1 MEREMLE
8 TIPQKSCVVT
18 DNPFR
23 EYDHL
28 RIALRDE
35 IISGRETFVRIG
47 YLLKVARDTDILA
60 GSGYN
65 TYLEFAEG
73 EFNLDS
79 SSVSRFI
86 GINDRFSVGHNSQEL
101 APEYK
106 NFGRAKLQEMLTLP
120 DYLTETFTPEMSK
133 SEIKAIKEEYE
144 EEQKITPLEIMVEP
158 DQRQDESRIDRFV
171 YELLKKDKDLY
182 ETLFNKLR
190 KMQGEGREA
199 YFETDAMDI
208 MLPCD
213 DFKLWIARP
222 AGLGKCQLMISED
235 EPNTELT
242 SMRGDFKEQVSC
254 ADLTKAILKQIPD
267 GIKSVRAAYETRFGE
282 LWADPE
288 EEEKNAP
295 VQEKPKAPEKKK
307 SRVSVAKDKPKK
319 QETAQNKQ
327 ETVRKSPESVQK
339 EPEIVKESS
348 EMFESGKT
356 DAGSEPLTTVP
367 IARNNQPDPIPEA
380 KPDDRS
386 TTFLFSFRNYD
397 MHGLFTGLTMD
408 IEMLKKNVTE
418 MPRDRET
425 KIYTAAVNEARNI
438 VCLLDEIGRRWREKA
453 ELQEEINR

>member
-106 NFGRAKLQEMLTLP
+106 NFGRAKLQEMRTLP

-190 KMQGEGREA
+190 KMQEEGREA

-235 EPNTELT
+235 ETNTELT

-307 SRVSVAKDKPKK
+307 SRVSVVKDKPKK
-319 QETAQNKQ
+319 EAPA
-327 ETVRKSPESVQK
+327 KSGMKELEKPRNDSAGEHPK
-339 EPEIVKESS
+339 EPYMGDNGNLSTAP
-348 EMFESGKT
+348 M
-356 DAGSEPLTTVP
+356 
-367 IARNNQPDPIPEA
+367 ARNNQPDPIPEA
-380 KPDDRS
+380 KPDDRR

>member
-8 TIPQKSCVVT
+8 TIPQESCVVT

-47 YLLKVARDTDILA
+47 YLLKVARDTDILV
-60 GSGYN
+60 GSGYS
-65 TYLEFAEG
+65 TYLEFAER

-133 SEIKAIKEEYE
+133 SEIKAIKQEYE
-144 EEQKITPLEIMVEP
+144 EEQRITPLEVMAEP

-190 KMQGEGREA
+190 KMQEEGREA

-242 SMRGDFKEQVSC
+242 SMRGDFKEQVSY
-254 ADLTKAILKQIPD
+254 ADLTRAILKQIPD

-288 EEEKNAP
+288 EEEKIAP

-307 SRVSVAKDKPKK
+307 NRVSVVKDKPKK
-319 QETAQNKQ
+319 EAPA
-327 ETVRKSPESVQK
+327 KSGMK
-339 EPEIVKESS
+339 EPEKPRNNSAGDHPKEPYMGDNGNLS
-348 EMFESGKT
+348 
-356 DAGSEPLTTVP
+356 AAP
-367 IARNNQPDPIPEA
+367 IAWNNQPDPMSEA
-380 KPDDRS
+380 KPDDRR
-386 TTFLFSFRNYD
+386 TTFLKEIRNYD
-397 MHGLFTGLTMD
+397 MHGLFTELTMD
-408 IEMLKKNVTE
+408 IAQLKKNADE
-418 MPRDRET
+418 MPRDRES
-425 KIYTAAVNEARNI
+425 ISYTAAVNEARNI
-438 VCLLDEIGRRWREKA
+438 VCLLDEIGWRWREKS
-453 ELQEEINR
+453 ELQEAINR

>member
-8 TIPQKSCVVT
+8 TIPQESCVVT

-65 TYLEFAEG
+65 TYLEFAER

-144 EEQKITPLEIMVEP
+144 KEQKITPLEIMVEP

-182 ETLFNKLR
+182 ETLVNKLR
-190 KMQGEGREA
+190 KMQEEGREV

-242 SMRGDFKEQVSC
+242 SMRGDFKERISY

-282 LWADPE
+282 LWTDPE
-288 EEEKNAP
+288 EEEKIAP
-295 VQEKPKAPEKKK
+295 VQEKPKSPEKKK
-307 SRVSVAKDKPKK
+307 SRISVAKDKPKK
-319 QETAQNKQ
+319 EAPAKGGM
-327 ETVRKSPESVQK
+327 K
-339 EPEIVKESS
+339 EPEKPRNDSAGEHPKEPYMGENGNLS
-348 EMFESGKT
+348 T
-356 DAGSEPLTTVP
+356 AP
-367 IARNNQPDPIPEA
+367 IAWNNQPDPIPEA
-380 KPDDRS
+380 KPDDRR
-386 TTFLFSFRNYD
+386 TAFLKEIRNYD
-397 MHGLFTGLTMD
+397 MHGLFTELIMD
-408 IEMLKKNVTE
+408 IAQLKKNADE
-418 MPRDRET
+418 MPRDRES
-425 KIYTAAVNEARNI
+425 ISYTAAVNEARNI
-438 VCLLDEIGRRWREKA
+438 VCLLDEIGWRWREKA
-453 ELQEEINR
+453 ELQEAINR